1 MLSNKSVQTMWVL
14 LERGEPL
21 SPAGGKLQHCIL
33 WQKKLKMEW
42 KINIRKGISL
52 KASFTQ
58 NFFALIHCLRR
69 HSRLMA
75 ILTRER
81 QRKRGRERERA
92 RERESCRCKLV
103 PLLQR
108 QETHPRFD
116 ICVFVEFRKSFWL
129 VHTSS
134 FSNSSISEGL
144 SIELPKQMGLY
155 QLLGGRSFLLVRLGW
170 SG

>member
-81 QRKRGRERERA
+81 QRKREWVRGRERERE
-92 RERESCRCKLV
+92 RERERKLPVQISSSPSKARNTSKIRYLRFCRVQKIIL
-103 PLLQR
+103 
-108 QETHPRFD
+108 T
-116 ICVFVEFRKSFWL
+116 
-129 VHTSS
+129 
-134 FSNSSISEGL
+134 
-144 SIELPKQMGLY
+144 
-155 QLLGGRSFLLVRLGW
+155 RSFIQFFQLKH
-170 SG
+170 